1 MENKIGDTAV
11 QDRIAALI
19 TQVEN
24 DPEQWY
30 KLLIEKIV
38 VLETQVQT
46 LTDKVEALEDYAEF
60 QSALVDGHYL
70 EKPALLQAAIEVTA
84 QNTLLPDEGFY
95 NMETSH
101 TGYDFRWTNKDFY
114 FDLPVDR
121 DAQKTIMLELAS
133 AIKPELLQEIRCHAD
148 GLEVALKKVRAEK
161 GHLYQGVLPPK
172 AQVLHATRLS
182 FHVCEAHSPKE
193 FDPDTP
199 DSRMLAV
206 TFKTLTVG

>member
-1 MENKIGDTAV
+1 MENKIGDTTL

-38 VLETQVQT
+38 VLETQVEA
-46 LTDKVEALEDYAEF
+46 LTQKVEALEDFSEF
-60 QSALVDGHYL
+60 QSAIVDGKYL
-70 EKPALLQAAIEVTA
+70 EKPALLQEAIEVTA

-95 NMETSH
+95 NVETSN
-101 TGYDFRWTNKDFY
+101 TGFDFRWTNKDFY
-114 FDLPVDR
+114 FDLPIDR
-121 DAQKTIMLELAS
+121 DAEKMIVLELAS

-148 GLEVALKKVRAEK
+148 GLEVPLKKVKAEK
-161 GHLYQGVLPPK
+161 GHVYEGVLPPK
-172 AQVLHATRLS
+172 AQILHATRLS
-182 FHVCEAHSPKE
+182 FHVSEAYSPKE

-206 TFKTLTVG
+206 TFKTLKVG